1 MGQDQILPKIKV
13 RIRTSLLW
21 WYPASVD
28 AIADLPERSAKEG
41 ECGVC
46 LEDFEGANVLGM
58 MPCAHSFHEEC
69 IFKWLRRSH
78 VCPLC
83 LFPLRC
89 PRKRN
94 STHVLLLT
102 NLADYSN
109 GFKHNLRHASTEYN
123 LKARHELVLYVSGK
137 DPRANWLQPIHL
149 LTPEF
154 GKVRYHMTAERKLKE
169 YLERDSP
176 RWMESDGSG
185 LIWLRI

>member
-13 RIRTSLLW
+13 SYTHTSSTLLARAPARVHALVKKKKRIRTSLLW

-89 PRKRN
+89 PRKR
-94 STHVLLLT
+94 
-102 NLADYSN
+102 
-109 GFKHNLRHASTEYN
+109 K
-123 LKARHELVLYVSGK
+123 
-137 DPRANWLQPIHL
+137 
-149 LTPEF
+149 
-154 GKVRYHMTAERKLKE
+154 
-169 YLERDSP
+169 
-176 RWMESDGSG
+176 
-185 LIWLRI
+185 